1 MKRLI
6 ITEVPYIGDIVVLG
20 KPTVFKGYL
29 FTDEETEGLKE
40 VQISSL
46 LGVEDHDLEFIKLHP
61 EGKLYKIPGIFE
73 KREDIVDIIDLLRD

>member
-6 ITEVPYIGDIVVLG
+6 ILEVPYIGDIVVLG

-29 FTDEETEGLKE
+29 FTDEETELKE

-46 LGVEDHDLEFIKLHP
+46 SGIEDRDSEFIKLHP

-73 KREDIVDIIDLLRD
+73 KREDIVDIIEGS